1 LFARRALLRWSATNS
16 NNAKSGTCVFDN
28 PASGLNVEDEKG
40 VRMRRLVHIGLR
52 ALIIVPILSCSS
64 MTVRADHDSQND
76 FSGYASFAIFARQG
90 NEKKQPQM
98 SPIVDRRIG
107 DAMAAE
113 LRAKGFDTS
122 SPHNADFLVTF
133 YTAVRRR
140 VVVHHGGWYG
150 WRGWGWRGGTR
161 WVNSYPEGKEL
172 WSSTSSTVATGSSC
186 GEESARE
193 PSARPTRLTK
203 RSRSGSRR
211 FSAASPR
218 KGRFNPVSAS
228 RFDEPGATLRIV

>member
-161 WVNSYPEGKEL
+161 WVNSYPEGTLVIDIIDRRDRQLVWRGVGEGAFSTTNPSDEKVAKRVAKIL
-172 WSSTSSTVATGSSC
+172 SSFPPQG
-186 GEESARE
+186 
-193 PSARPTRLTK
+193 
-203 RSRSGSRR
+203 
-211 FSAASPR
+211 
-218 KGRFNPVSAS
+218 
-228 RFDEPGATLRIV
+228 